1 MSSSEEETSL
11 IKTPRRSAT
20 ADQGHS
26 SSEKAKAER
35 LRRQKELQEAF
46 KERMREKESQK
57 MRKKSGEEEVSQS
70 ILEDPPQE
78 KSQVSSRSYLMLD
91 QLNLFMI
98 MNNVHMMAKER
109 LRVLAPAAK
118 VSQEVLFMQP
128 RIRFSISSL

>member
-11 IKTPRRSAT
+11 IKTPRRSDLARAT

-57 MRKKSGEEEVSQS
+57 MRKTSGEEEVSQS

-78 KSQVSSRSYLMLD
+78 KSQVSSRSHLML
-91 QLNLFMI
+91 
-98 MNNVHMMAKER
+98 A
-109 LRVLAPAAK
+109 
-118 VSQEVLFMQP
+118 
-128 RIRFSISSL
+128 